1 MRIAAFFL
9 PPHQSAYR
17 LTARQLPVRVIAVW
31 LVMSAAVLTADEGV
45 ADKASADVKSGD
57 QRPID
62 PAQRE
67 FFESRIRPVLIKSCY
82 ECHSAE
88 SKTVQGGLLLDSKQA
103 TLRGGDSGAAV
114 VPGNAEDSLLLSA
127 MKYESFEMPPK
138 QRLPEHVIADFE
150 TWIKNGAVD
159 PRAGE
164 PVAAVNDGI
173 NLERGRKFWAFQ
185 PPQPA
190 ALPNDT
196 SDTADYANRIDM
208 LVRQAQND
216 KVSRNPSASRRTLLR
231 RLSFDLTGLP
241 PTREEVEQF
250 EQSDDAAAWQL
261 QVDRLLASARYGERW
276 ARLWLDVARYAED
289 QAHIVGNNK
298 SLFFPNAWRYRDWV
312 INALN
317 DDMPYDRFVSLQLAA
332 DLLEPNATE
341 HTAALGFIG
350 IGPKY
355 YRRNDP
361 EVMADE
367 WEDRVDVVMRGLQ
380 GLTVACAR
388 CHDHKFDPIATED
401 YYALAGVFAST
412 QMYNR
417 PDGKAESGKDGQAK
431 KPEQS
436 LHVIRDQSPRDLA
449 VMIRG
454 DVNNKGDVIPRGF
467 VQVVFPGD
475 RRSFGTGSGRAEL
488 AACLTDPG
496 NPLTARVIV
505 NRVWQQFF
513 GTGIVPTT
521 SNFGELGGRP
531 SNQPLLDDLAVG
543 FMNHGWSLKWLQRQI
558 VCSQTYQQSSS
569 IIPSDLAADSTNA
582 LLWRMPRRRLSVEGW
597 RDAVLAVSGRL
608 DETIGGPS
616 IQVDDPEQTRRTI
629 YAQVSRFEL
638 NPLLSLFD
646 FPDPNVHASRRMET
660 TTPLQKLFLMN
671 SPFVLAQADAIAG
684 RISDDLPPSQQINA
698 LFQRMLQRNP
708 DQAEAEAMVAFLSAH
723 PEDGLSQVAQVLM
736 TSNEFWFV
744 D

>member
-1 MRIAAFFL
+1 M
-9 PPHQSAYR
+9 Q
-17 LTARQLPVRVIAVW
+17 TAPSRP
-31 LVMSAAVLTADEGV
+31 LVTHGVAVLLSVVIPLAVVSQPDAVLADDNPNSNTSV
-45 ADKASADVKSGD
+45 
-57 QRPID
+57 D
-62 PAQRE
+62 PAQLE
-67 FFESRIRPVLIKSCY
+67 FFEARIRPVLIKSCY
-82 ECHSAE
+82 ECHAAD
-88 SKTVQGGLLLDSKQA
+88 SKTVQGGLLLDSKAA

-114 VPGNAEDSLLLSA
+114 VPGHPEDSLLLSA
-127 MKYESFEMPPK
+127 LKYDSFEMPPQ
-138 QRLPEHVIADFE
+138 QRLPDHVIADFE
-150 TWIKNGAVD
+150 TWIRNGAVD
-159 PRAGE
+159 PRKGDA
-164 PVAAVNDGI
+164 PAPAPGI
-173 NLERGRKFWAFQ
+173 NLEQGRQFWAFQ
-185 PPQPA
+185 QPQPA
-190 ALPNDT
+190 DLGDEPDFAR
-196 SDTADYANRIDM
+196 RIDR
-208 LVRQAQND
+208 LVQQSQGEGI
-216 KVSRNPSASRRTLLR
+216 SRNPPASRRTLLR
-231 RLSFDLTGLP
+231 RLTFDLTGLP
-241 PTREEVEQF
+241 PTAEQVRQF
-250 EQSDDAAAWQL
+250 EQTEDPAAWRQ
-261 QVDRLLASARYGERW
+261 QIDRLLDSPRYGERW

-312 INALN
+312 IQALN

-332 DLLEPNATE
+332 DLLEPDSEE
-341 HTAALGFIG
+341 HAAALGFIG

-417 PDGKAESGKDGQAK
+417 PDRDAEAGKDGQAK
-431 KPEQS
+431 QPEKS
-436 LHVIRDQSPRDLA
+436 LHVIRDKSPRDLE

-454 DVNNKGDVIPRGF
+454 DVNNKGDVVPRGF
-467 VQVVFPGD
+467 VQVVFPGH
-475 RRSFGTGSGRAEL
+475 RRRFESGSGRQEL

-531 SNQPLLDDLAVG
+531 TNQRLLDDLAVG
-543 FMNHGWSLKWLQRQI
+543 FVNHGWSLKWLQRQI
-558 VCSQTYQQSSS
+558 VRSDTYQQASAVNAGSQT
-569 IIPSDLAADSTNA
+569 ADSTNA
-582 LLWRMPRRRLSVEGW
+582 SLWRMPRRRLSVEGW

-608 DETIGGPS
+608 EDQIGGPS
-616 IQVDDPEQTRRTI
+616 IRVDDPEETRRTI

-646 FPDPNVHASRRMET
+646 FPDPNVHASGRMET

-671 SPFVLAQADAIAG
+671 SPFVLAQAEAIADS
-684 RISDDLPPSQQINA
+684 IADDSTPSQQVVA
-698 LFQRMLQRNP
+698 LFRLTLQRDP
-708 DQAEAEAMVAFLSAH
+708 DDTEADAMVTFLKGH
-723 PEDGLSQVAQVLM
+723 PEDGLPQAAQVLM

>member
-1 MRIAAFFL
+1 MRTAPSCLLVFFGVASLL
-9 PPHQSAYR
+9 PAVVQADDSPTSQSAVDSAR
-17 LTARQLPVRVIAVW
+17 L
-31 LVMSAAVLTADEGV
+31 
-45 ADKASADVKSGD
+45 
-57 QRPID
+57 
-62 PAQRE
+62 E

-82 ECHSAE
+82 ECHAADSN
-88 SKTVQGGLLLDSKQA
+88 TVQGGLLLDSRAA
-103 TLRGGDSGAAV
+103 TRRGGDSGAAV
-114 VPGNAEDSLLLSA
+114 VPGQPEESLLLSA
-127 MKYESFEMPPK
+127 IKYDSFEMPPQ
-138 QRLPEHVIADFE
+138 QRLPDHVIADFE
-150 TWIKNGAVD
+150 VWIKNGAVD
-159 PRAGE
+159 PRSGDA
-164 PVAAVNDGI
+164 PALAPGI
-173 NLERGRKFWAFQ
+173 NLEQGRQFWAFQ

-190 ALPNDT
+190 ELDDE
-196 SDTADYANRIDM
+196 SDYARRIDR
-208 LVRQAQND
+208 LVQQSQGKAIRP
-216 KVSRNPSASRRTLLR
+216 NPPASRRTLLR
-231 RLSFDLTGLP
+231 RLTFDLTGLP
-241 PTREEVEQF
+241 PTAEQVRQF
-250 EQSDDAAAWQL
+250 EQSEDEEAWQ
-261 QVDRLLASARYGERW
+261 QQIDRLLNSPRYGERW

-312 INALN
+312 IQALN

-332 DLLEPNATE
+332 DLLEPDSEE

-417 PDGKAESGKDGQAK
+417 PDAEAESGKDGQAK
-431 KPEQS
+431 QPEKS
-436 LHVIRDQSPRDLA
+436 LHVIRDKSPRDLE

-454 DVNNKGDVIPRGF
+454 DVNNTGDVVPRGF

-475 RRSFGTGSGRAEL
+475 RRHFDTGSGRQEL
-488 AACLTDPG
+488 AACLTEPG

-521 SNFGELGGRP
+521 SNFGAIGGRP
-531 SNQPLLDDLAVG
+531 TNQQLLDDLAVG

-558 VCSQTYQQSSS
+558 VRSDTYQQSSAVAA
-569 IIPSDLAADSTNA
+569 DCLAADSTNA
-582 LLWRMPRRRLSVEGW
+582 SLWRMPRRRLSVEEW

-608 DETIGGPS
+608 EESIGGPS
-616 IQVDDPEQTRRTI
+616 IRVDDPEQTRRTI

-646 FPDPNVHASRRMET
+646 FPDPNVHASCRMET

-671 SPFVLAQADAIAG
+671 SPFVLAQSKAIAA
-684 RISDDLPPSQQINA
+684 RIPTGSTPSQQVAA
-698 LFQRMLQRNP
+698 LFRCTLQRDP
-708 DQAEAEAMVAFLSAH
+708 DDTELAAMATFLESH
-723 PEDGLSQVAQVLM
+723 PADGLPQAAQVLI
-736 TSNEFWFV
+736 TGNEFWFV

>member
-1 MRIAAFFL
+1 MR
-9 PPHQSAYR
+9 
-17 LTARQLPVRVIAVW
+17 TAPFCL
-31 LVMSAAVLTADEGV
+31 LVTYGVAVLLPAVLPAAAIADDNPTGQ
-45 ADKASADVKSGD
+45 SMT
-57 QRPID
+57 D
-62 PAQRE
+62 PAQLE

-82 ECHSAE
+82 ECHAAD
-88 SKTVQGGLLLDSKQA
+88 SKTVQGGLLLDSRAA

-114 VPGNAEDSLLLSA
+114 VPGHPEDSLLLSA
-127 MKYESFEMPPK
+127 LKYDSFEMPPQ
-138 QRLPEHVIADFE
+138 QRLPDHVIADFE

-159 PRAGE
+159 PRSGDA
-164 PVAAVNDGI
+164 PALAPGI
-173 NLERGRKFWAFQ
+173 NLEQGRQFWAFL

-190 ALPNDT
+190 ELDEE
-196 SDTADYANRIDM
+196 SDYARRIDR
-208 LVRQAQND
+208 LVQQSQGKAIRP
-216 KVSRNPSASRRTLLR
+216 NPPASRRTLLR
-231 RLSFDLTGLP
+231 RLAFDLTGLP
-241 PTREEVEQF
+241 PTAEQVRQF
-250 EQSDDAAAWQL
+250 EQSEDEDAWQ
-261 QVDRLLASARYGERW
+261 QQIDRLLNSPRYGERW

-312 INALN
+312 IQALN
-317 DDMPYDRFVSLQLAA
+317 DDMAYDRFVSLQLAA
-332 DLLEPNATE
+332 DLVEPDSNE

-417 PDGKAESGKDGQAK
+417 PDGDAEAGKDGQAK
-431 KPEQS
+431 QPEKS
-436 LHVIRDQSPRDLA
+436 LHVIRDKSPRDLE

-454 DVNNKGDVIPRGF
+454 DVNNKGDVVPRGF

-475 RRSFGTGSGRAEL
+475 RRHFATGSGRQEL

-531 SNQPLLDDLAVG
+531 TNQQLLDDLAVG
-543 FMNHGWSLKWLQRQI
+543 FMNHDWSLKWLQRQI
-558 VCSQTYQQSSS
+558 VRSDTYQQSSAVNADS
-569 IIPSDLAADSTNA
+569 LAADSANRS
-582 LLWRMPRRRLSVEGW
+582 LWRMPRRRLSVEGW

-608 DETIGGPS
+608 ADDIGGPS
-616 IQVDDPEQTRRTI
+616 IRVDDPAETRRTI

-646 FPDPNVHASRRMET
+646 FPDPNVHAAGRMET

-671 SPFVLAQADAIAG
+671 SPFVLAQAKAIAD
-684 RISDDLPPSQQINA
+684 SLPADGTPSRQVA
-698 LFQRMLQRNP
+698 ELFRRTLQRDP
-708 DQAEAEAMVAFLSAH
+708 DATEADAMVAFLKGH
-723 PEDGLSQVAQVLM
+723 PADGLSQAAQVLM